1 VETRELDTS
10 LLQGRMLVGL
20 YGSPGGRGL
29 GILGRYSPAKTISL
43 TLEQA
48 VAYQALLTD
57 TQVVP
62 FFHLVVTIADGY
74 PGADGAYSH
83 RVSMDTVQAWID
95 AARAHGL
102 WSVVD
107 VQVGHSPLD
116 AELAYVEPFLR
127 QRTVHLAIDPEFV
140 MSDTTR
146 IPGTDLG
153 FMTGAQINHVQAW
166 LNGLA
171 AEVGERKILVIHQF
185 NDRMFDGKE
194 EIDDYPLVELVWDA
208 DGFGP
213 PGPKIKD
220 YVQYAGEPGFEYG
233 GMKIFYEYDDPLMSP
248 AYVLSLQPRPA
259 FVVYQ

>member
-1 VETRELDTS
+1 MLGLEES
-10 LLQGRMLVGL
+10 PFQGRVLVGL

-29 GILGRYSPAKTISL
+29 GMLGRYSPAKTVSL
-43 TLEQA
+43 TLGQA
-48 VAYQALLTD
+48 AAYQELLTD

-62 FFHLVVTIADGY
+62 FFHMVVTIADGY

-83 RVSMDTVQAWID
+83 RVSVDTVQAWID
-95 AARAHGL
+95 AARTHGL

-107 VQVGHSPLD
+107 IQVGHSPLD

-127 QRTVHLAIDPEFV
+127 QRTVHLALDPEFV
-140 MSDTTR
+140 MSDTMR
-146 IPGTDLG
+146 IPGRDMG

-166 LNGLA
+166 LNGIA
-171 AEVGERKILVIHQF
+171 SEVGERKILVIHQF
-185 NDRMFDGKE
+185 NDRMIGGKE

-220 YVQYAGEPGFEYG
+220 YVQYAGEPSFEYG
-233 GMKIFYEYDDPLMSP
+233 GMKIFYEYDVPLMSP